1 MKRQVSMLVLIVL
14 VSAFLSGCGL
24 WMDGTRVSVTPHL
37 QQNVQT
43 KDELVSASTYTDIR
57 NTLKDKIGAGET
69 NGVISVSVIDEETA
83 RYYMDTS
90 IQYLRKN
97 DPVCAYAVEDVSYDL
112 AVNRD
117 ETVIAF
123 QVSYYH
129 PRAELLRIKQTN
141 SVKEASSVIS
151 AVLDNCETSVVMMVR
166 RFEPVDF
173 VQIVQDYANNNPSV
187 IMETPKVS
195 VGIYP
200 EQGDERIV
208 ELHFTY
214 QTSREVLRD
223 MRERVEPVFTSAELY
238 VKGAT
243 QVSDIYSQL
252 YSFLMERY
260 EYRVETSITPTYSL
274 LLHGVGDSRAFAN
287 VYAAMCRNAELD
299 CKVVS
304 GTKNGEPW
312 VWNLVRLRGDYY
324 HVDLLQ
330 CSQDGRFRMLTD
342 SEMAGYVW
350 DYTASKI
357 N

>member
-1 MKRQVSMLVLIVL
+1 MKRQVKIAVFTVL
-14 VSAFLSGCGL
+14 VSVVLSGCGL

-37 QQNVQT
+37 QQNIQT
-43 KDELVSASTYTDIR
+43 KDELVSTSTYIDMR
-57 NTLKDKIGAGET
+57 NTLKEKIGAGAT
-69 NGVISVSVIDEETA
+69 NGIMAVPAINGETA
-83 RYYMDTS
+83 KYYMDTC
-90 IQYLRKN
+90 IQYLQRN
-97 DPVCAYAVEDVSYDL
+97 DPVCAYAVEDISYDL
-112 AVNRD
+112 TVNRD
-117 ETVIAF
+117 ETVVAF
-123 QVSYYH
+123 QIGYYH

-141 SVKEASSVIS
+141 SVNEAASVIA
-151 AVLDNCETSVVMMVR
+151 AVLDNFETSVVMMVR

-173 VQIVQDYANNNPSV
+173 VQLVQDYAYNNPSV
-187 IMETPKVS
+187 IMEIPEVR
-195 VGIYP
+195 VGVYP

-208 ELHFTY
+208 ELQFTY
-214 QTSREVLRD
+214 QTSREVLRN

-260 EYRVETSITPTYSL
+260 DYKIETSITPTYSL
-274 LLHGVGDSRAFAN
+274 LLQGVGDSRSFAN

-312 VWNLVRLRGDYY
+312 VWNLVRLRRVYY

-330 CSQDGRFRMLTD
+330 CSQDGQFCMFTD

-350 DYTASKI
+350 DHTSYET